1 MAKAMFGFIRYSVR
15 TTQSNNVTTPQL
27 TRYLLPD
34 SFPFSLVSKT
44 SIIIYYRFFIKI
56 LAMA

>member
-1 MAKAMFGFIRYSVR
+1 MFEAMYGFIRYSVR

-27 TRYLLPD
+27 TCYLLPN
-34 SFPFSLVSKT
+34 SFPFPLVSKT
-44 SIIIYYRFFIKI
+44 SIIIYYRLCIKI